1 MPVTERDWDHAL
13 PASLEV
19 FGIGR
24 RAAMASGLAAFSLA
38 LLGSA
43 VSAAKPQR
51 RLPARDWIE
60 RQGELARALKGG
72 QITPL
77 QWMAE
82 AGRLAGEIEVAQL
95 MAEVDKAQVTQN
107 ALLPT
112 NDPRKSS
119 IRFLDAEGAPRK
131 LGYGAALFAFEPHNV
146 ITPHGHRHM
155 VSSHLVVEG
164 AFRVRNFDRLHDED
178 GAMIVRPTRDY
189 IAATGQLSAMT
200 PDRDNIHWFV
210 PQGGKAM
217 TFDVIISGI
226 DPGEADYEIEAIDPL
241 GGAELGDGAI
251 RAPKI
256 AFEAA
261 SDKYTAAI

>member
-1 MPVTERDWDHAL
+1 MHESDWRQAQ
-13 PASLEV
+13 PAGLDA
-19 FGIGR
+19 FGLDR
-24 RAAMASGLAAFSLA
+24 RGFAVAGLAAFSLA
-38 LLGSA
+38 LLGCE

-51 RLPARDWIE
+51 RMAARDWIE
-60 RQGELARALKGG
+60 RQGELARALKSG
-72 QITPL
+72 QIAPL
-77 QWMAE
+77 QWME
-82 AGRLAGEIEVAQL
+82 EVERLAGEIEVAQL
-95 MAEVDKAQVTQN
+95 MAEVDKAQITQN
-107 ALLPT
+107 ALPPT

-164 AFRVRNFDRLHDED
+164 AFRVRNFDRLSDDE

-189 IAATGQLSAMT
+189 IAQTGQLSAMT

-210 PQGGKAM
+210 PSGGTAM

-241 GGAELGDGAI
+241 GGTELADGAI

-261 SDKYTAAI
+261 SDKYTAAL

>member
-1 MPVTERDWDHAL
+1 MHEADWERAQ
-13 PASLEV
+13 PAGLGA
-19 FGIGR
+19 FGLDR
-24 RAAMASGLAAFSLA
+24 RGFAGAGLAALSLA
-38 LLGSA
+38 LLGCEF
-43 VSAAKPQR
+43 SAAKPPR
-51 RLPARDWIE
+51 RMAARDWIE

-72 QITPL
+72 QIAPL

-82 AGRLAGEIEVAQL
+82 AERLAGEIEVAEL
-95 MAEVDKAQVTQN
+95 MAEVIKAQVTQQ
-107 ALLPT
+107 ALPPT

-119 IRFLDAEGAPRK
+119 IRFLDAEGVPRK

-146 ITPHGHRHM
+146 ITPHGHCHM

-164 AFRVRNFDRLHDED
+164 AFRVRNFDRLRDDE
-178 GAMIVRPTRDY
+178 GAMIIRPTRDY

-210 PQGGKAM
+210 PSGGTAM

-226 DPGEADYEIEAIDPL
+226 DPGEADYDIEAIDPL
-241 GGAELGDGAI
+241 GGTMLADGTI

-256 AFEAA
+256 GFEAA
-261 SDKYTAAI
+261 SDKYTAAV

>member
-1 MPVTERDWDHAL
+1 
-13 PASLEV
+13 
-19 FGIGR
+19 
-24 RAAMASGLAAFSLA
+24 MA
-38 LLGSA
+38 
-43 VSAAKPQR
+43 
-51 RLPARDWIE
+51 ARDWIE
-60 RQGELARALKGG
+60 RQGELARALKSG
-72 QITPL
+72 QIAPL

-82 AGRLAGEIEVAQL
+82 VERLAGEIEVAQL
-95 MAEVDKAQVTQN
+95 MAEVDKAQITQN
-107 ALLPT
+107 AQPPT

-119 IRFLDAEGAPRK
+119 IRFLDAVGAPRK

-164 AFRVRNFDRLHDED
+164 AFRVRNFDRLSDDE

-189 IAATGQLSAMT
+189 IAQTGQLSAMT

-210 PQGGKAM
+210 PRGAAAM

-226 DPGEADYEIEAIDPL
+226 DPGEADYEIEAIAPL
-241 GGAELGDGAI
+241 GGTELADGAI
-251 RAPKI
+251 RALKI

-261 SDKYTAAI
+261 SDKYTAAL

>member
-1 MPVTERDWDHAL
+1 MHEADWERAQ
-13 PASLEV
+13 PAGLGA
-19 FGIGR
+19 FGLDR
-24 RAAMASGLAAFSLA
+24 RSFAGVGLAAFTLA
-38 LLGSA
+38 LLGRDL
-43 VSAAKPQR
+43 SAAAPQQR
-51 RLPARDWIE
+51 MAARDWIE

-82 AGRLAGEIEVAQL
+82 AERLAGEIEVAEL
-95 MAEVDKAQVTQN
+95 MAEVNKAQITQQ
-107 ALLPT
+107 ALPPT

-119 IRFLDAEGAPRK
+119 IRFLDAKGAPRK
-131 LGYGAALFAFEPHNV
+131 LGYGAALFTFEPHNV

-164 AFRVRNFDRLHDED
+164 AVRVRNFDRLRDEE

-210 PQGGKAM
+210 PQGGKAL

-241 GGAELGDGAI
+241 DGVELAEGAI

-261 SDKYTAAI
+261 SDKYTAAV

>member
-1 MPVTERDWDHAL
+1 MLISEHDWAHAT
-13 PASLEV
+13 PATLDA
-19 FGIGR
+19 FGLDR
-24 RAAMASGLAAFSLA
+24 RSAMATGLAGFSLA
-38 LLGSA
+38 LLGCE
-43 VSAAKPQR
+43 VSASKPKR
-51 RLPARDWIE
+51 RMAARDWIE

-72 QITPL
+72 QISPL

-82 AGRLAGEIEVAQL
+82 AERLAGEIEVAEL
-95 MAEVDKAQVTQN
+95 MAEVDKAQVNQQ
-107 ALLPT
+107 ALPPT

-119 IRFLDAEGAPRK
+119 IRFLDADGNPRK

-164 AFRVRNFDRLHDED
+164 AFRVRNFDRLGDED
-178 GAMIVRPTRDY
+178 GAMIIRPTRDY
-189 IAATGQLSAMT
+189 VAGTGQLSAMT

-210 PQGGKAM
+210 PSGGKAM

-241 GGAELGDGAI
+241 GGAMREDGTI
-251 RAPKI
+251 RAPKM

-261 SDKYTAAI
+261 SEKYTVAV

>member
-1 MPVTERDWDHAL
+1 MHEADWERAQ
-13 PASLEV
+13 PASPGA
-19 FGIGR
+19 FGLDR
-24 RAAMASGLAAFSLA
+24 RGFAGAGLAAFTLA
-38 LLGSA
+38 LLGQE
-43 VSAAKPQR
+43 VSAAAPQQR
-51 RLPARDWIE
+51 MAARDWIE

-72 QITPL
+72 QISPL

-82 AGRLAGEIEVAQL
+82 AERLAGEIEVAEL
-95 MAEVDKAQVTQN
+95 MAELDREQVTQQ
-107 ALLPT
+107 ALPTT
-112 NDPRKSS
+112 NDPRKSA
-119 IRFLDAEGAPRK
+119 IRFLDPDGAPRK

-164 AFRVRNFDRLHDED
+164 AFRVRNFDRLGDED
-178 GAMIVRPTRDY
+178 GAMIIRPTRDY

-210 PQGGKAM
+210 PSGGTAM

-226 DPGEADYEIEAIDPL
+226 DLGEADYDIEAIDPL
-241 GGAELGDGAI
+241 GGTMLADGTI

-256 AFEAA
+256 GFEAA
-261 SDKYTAAI
+261 SDKYTAAV

>member
-1 MPVTERDWDHAL
+1 MPVTERDWVLAV
-13 PASLEV
+13 PASMDA
-19 FGIGR
+19 FGIDR
-24 RAAMASGLAAFSLA
+24 RSAMAGGLAAFSLA
-38 LLGSA
+38 LLGCE
-43 VSAAKPQR
+43 VSTAKPAR
-51 RLPARDWIE
+51 RMAARDWIE

-72 QITPL
+72 QIKPM

-82 AGRLAGEIEVAQL
+82 AERLAGEIEVAEL
-95 MAEVDKAQVTQN
+95 MAEVGRAQIVHQ
-107 ALLPT
+107 ALPPT

-119 IRFLDAEGAPRK
+119 IRFVDAEGAPRK

-164 AFRVRNFDRLHDED
+164 AFRVRNFDRLRDED
-178 GAMIVRPTRDY
+178 GAMIIRPTRDY

-210 PQGGKAM
+210 PKGGPAM

-226 DPGEADYEIEAIDPL
+226 DPGEADYEIEAIDPV
-241 GGAELGDGAI
+241 GGTELVDGAI

-256 AFEAA
+256 AFEVA
-261 SDKYTAAI
+261 SDKYTAAV

>member
-1 MPVTERDWDHAL
+1 MHEADWERAQ
-13 PASLEV
+13 PAGLGA
-19 FGIGR
+19 FGLDR
-24 RAAMASGLAAFSLA
+24 RGFAGAGLAAFTLA
-38 LLGSA
+38 LLGRE
-43 VSAAKPQR
+43 VSTAAPQQR
-51 RLPARDWIE
+51 MPARDWIE

-72 QITPL
+72 QIAPL

-82 AGRLAGEIEVAQL
+82 AERLASEIEVAEL
-95 MAEVDKAQVTQN
+95 MAEVNRTQVTQQ

-119 IRFLDAEGAPRK
+119 IRFLDADGAPRK

-164 AFRVRNFDRLHDED
+164 AFRVRNFDRLEDEE
-178 GAMIVRPTRDY
+178 GAMIIRPTRDY

-210 PQGGKAM
+210 PRGGPAM

-226 DPGEADYEIEAIDPL
+226 DPGEADYDIEAIDPL
-241 GGAELGDGAI
+241 GGTMLADGKI

-261 SDKYTAAI
+261 SDKYTAAV

>member
-1 MPVTERDWDHAL
+1 MRDVDWNRAQVAG
-13 PASLEV
+13 PEV
-19 FGIGR
+19 FGVDR
-24 RAAMASGLAAFSLA
+24 RAFAGAGLAAFTLA
-38 LLGSA
+38 LLGCE

-51 RLPARDWIE
+51 RMAARDWIE

-72 QITPL
+72 QISPL

-82 AGRLAGEIEVAQL
+82 AERLAGEIEVAEL
-95 MAEVDKAQVTQN
+95 MAEVGHAQITQQ
-107 ALLPT
+107 ALPPT

-155 VSSHLVVEG
+155 VSSHLVVDG
-164 AFRVRNFDRLHDED
+164 AFRVRNFDRLRDDD

-241 GGAELGDGAI
+241 GGTELADGAI

-261 SDKYTAAI
+261 SDKYTAAL

>member
-1 MPVTERDWDHAL
+1 MPVTETDWDNAA
-13 PASLEV
+13 PAGLAM
-19 FGIGR
+19 FGIDR
-24 RAAMASGLAAFSLA
+24 RSAMAGGLVALSFA
-38 LLGSA
+38 LLGCE
-43 VSAAKPQR
+43 VSAAKPPR
-51 RLPARDWIE
+51 RMAARDWIE

-72 QITPL
+72 QISPL

-82 AGRLAGEIEVAQL
+82 AERLAGEIEVAEL
-95 MAEVDKAQVTQN
+95 MAEVGRAQITQQ
-107 ALLPT
+107 ALPPT

-164 AFRVRNFDRLHDED
+164 AFRVRNFDRLRDDD

-241 GGAELGDGAI
+241 GGTELADGAI

-261 SDKYTAAI
+261 SDKYTAAM

>member
-1 MPVTERDWDHAL
+1 
-13 PASLEV
+13 
-19 FGIGR
+19 
-24 RAAMASGLAAFSLA
+24 MA
-38 LLGSA
+38 
-43 VSAAKPQR
+43 
-51 RLPARDWIE
+51 ARDWIE
-60 RQGELARALKGG
+60 RQCELARALKSG
-72 QITPL
+72 QIAPL

-82 AGRLAGEIEVAQL
+82 VERLAGEIEVAQL
-95 MAEVDKAQVTQN
+95 MAEVDKAQITQN

-112 NDPRKSS
+112 NDPPKRS

-131 LGYGAALFAFEPHNV
+131 LGFGAALFAFEPHNV

-164 AFRVRNFDRLHDED
+164 AFRVRNFDRLRDEE

-210 PQGGKAM
+210 PSGGRAM

-226 DPGEADYEIEAIDPL
+226 DPGEADYEIEAIDPV
-241 GGAELGDGAI
+241 GGTELADGAI

-261 SDKYTAAI
+261 SDKYTAAL

>member
-1 MPVTERDWDHAL
+1 MPVTTRDWMHA
-13 PASLEV
+13 ASTSLDV
-19 FGIGR
+19 FGIDR
-24 RAAMASGLAAFSLA
+24 RSVMASGLAAMTMA
-38 LLGSA
+38 LLGCE

-51 RLPARDWIE
+51 RMAARDWIE

-72 QITPL
+72 QISPL

-82 AGRLAGEIEVAQL
+82 AERVAGEIEVAEL
-95 MAEVDKAQVTQN
+95 MAEVGRAQITQQ
-107 ALLPT
+107 ALPPT

-155 VSSHLVVEG
+155 VSSHLVVDG
-164 AFRVRNFDRLHDED
+164 AFRVRNFDRLRDDD

-189 IAATGQLSAMT
+189 IAATGQLSAMI

-241 GGAELGDGAI
+241 GGTELADGAI

>member
-1 MPVTERDWDHAL
+1 MHEGDWDRAR
-13 PASLEV
+13 PAGLDV
-19 FGIGR
+19 FGLTR
-24 RAAMASGLAAFSLA
+24 RSVSCGGLMSLSLA
-38 LLGSA
+38 LLGCQVS
-43 VSAAKPQR
+43 SAAPQR
-51 RLPARDWIE
+51 RMAARDWIE
-60 RQGELARALKGG
+60 RQGELARALKAG
-72 QITPL
+72 QISSL
-77 QWMAE
+77 VWMAE
-82 AGRLAGEIEVAQL
+82 VERLAGEIEVAEL
-95 MAEVDKAQVTQN
+95 MASLNRQQVTQQ
-107 ALLPT
+107 ALPTT

-119 IRFLDAEGAPRK
+119 IRFLDETGEPRR
-131 LGYGAALFAFEPHNV
+131 LGFGSALFAFEPHNV

-164 AFRVRNFDRLHDED
+164 AFRVRNFDRLSDD
-178 GAMIVRPTRDY
+178 GGAMIVRPTRDY
-189 IAATGQLSAMT
+189 VAETGQLSTMT

-210 PQGGKAM
+210 PRGGKAM

-241 GGAELGDGAI
+241 GGTELADGAI

>member
-1 MPVTERDWDHAL
+1 MHKADCERAQ
-13 PASLEV
+13 PAGLGA
-19 FGIGR
+19 FGLDR
-24 RAAMASGLAAFSLA
+24 RGFAGAGLAAFTLA
-38 LLGSA
+38 LLGQE
-43 VSAAKPQR
+43 VAAAAPQQR
-51 RLPARDWIE
+51 MAARDWIE

-72 QITPL
+72 QIAPL

-82 AGRLAGEIEVAQL
+82 AERLAGEIEVAEL
-95 MAEVDKAQVTQN
+95 MAEVNRAQVTQQ

-119 IRFLDAEGAPRK
+119 IRFLDADGAPRK

-164 AFRVRNFDRLHDED
+164 AFRVRNFDRLED
-178 GAMIVRPTRDY
+178 KEGAMIIRPTRDY

-200 PDRDNIHWFV
+200 SDRDNIHWFV
-210 PQGGKAM
+210 PNGGAAM

-241 GGAELGDGAI
+241 GGTMLADGKI
-251 RAPKI
+251 RASKI
-256 AFEAA
+256 GFEAA
-261 SDKYTAAI
+261 SDKYTAAV